1 MCEGRKEGVG
11 VCVRGRR
18 GGGVCEGRKEGV
30 GVCVRG
36 RRGGGVCEGRKEGVG
51 VCVREERR
59 WCEGMMTCTFSLS
72 ALFSASLPCH
82 SAV

>member
-1 MCEGRKEGVG
+1 MKGRRGEE
-11 VCVRGRR
+11 VCVRGE
-18 GGGVCEGRKEGV
+18 GGRWLC
-30 GVCVRG
+30 
-36 RRGGGVCEGRKEGVG
+36 VCEGRKEGVG